1 MRLMSPRAGFT
12 IIEMIIV
19 ALLIGLVAV
28 IALPRMNVARY
39 QIDSGM
45 RSLGSGMQAAQRR
58 AISRQHDV
66 VVFFDVNN
74 QTVRVHE
81 DADNDGQVDAGELI
95 RALSIGDK
103 VVLSRGN
110 APAHAIGAGPITFTK
125 EIDNVPVVTFH
136 RNGAASEQG
145 GVYLTS
151 RRSVNTGAYP
161 EDTRLLE
168 VERATG
174 RVSWH
179 RYTGSAW
186 EREF

>member
-1 MRLMSPRAGFT
+1 MVKHIDPRAGFT
-12 IIEMIIV
+12 
-19 ALLIGLVAV
+19 V
-28 IALPRMNVARY
+28 IALPRINVTRY

-58 AISRQHDV
+58 AISRQHDII
-66 VVFFDVNN
+66 VFFDVNN
-74 QTVRVHE
+74 QIVRVHE
-81 DADNDGQVDAGELI
+81 DRDNNGQVDTGELI
-95 RALSIGDK
+95 RALPIGDK
-103 VVLSRGN
+103 VVLGRGN
-110 APAHAIGAGPITFTK
+110 APAHPIGAGPVTFTK
-125 EIDNVPVVTFH
+125 QISNIPAVTFH

-145 GVYLTS
+145 GVYMTS
-151 RRSVNTGAYP
+151 RRALNTGAHP

-168 VERATG
+168 IERATG